1 MDLNRIS
8 HIIEKKLLEEDYTSL
23 ELAAALLRMNMGEG
37 ERGHHLRQ
45 PSGKIFL
52 DDLDSR
58 RDRGDRG
65 NGRGRKDGKGRD
77 GRNGRGR
84 KNQDDADM
92 ARLFINI
99 GKDQKVKTG

>member
-23 ELAAALLRMNMGEG
+23 ELAAALLRMNMGE
-37 ERGHHLRQ
+37 ENEDI
-45 PSGKIFL
+45 IFDNRPARSL